1 MIGTFSTQPQ
11 LQKFGLSMEN
21 EQCSHNAVFEPCRS
35 WCDAHEQVGS
45 VISAGFHAVG
55 KDIRQDTAAEQ
66 SVG

>member
-1 MIGTFSTQPQ
+1 
-11 LQKFGLSMEN
+11 MEN